1 MVKSYDLEEAKEIL
15 TLFLERSNMRKT
27 PERYAILEAVYKA
40 NRHVTADGLF
50 ADMESSPF
58 RVCRVTVYN
67 TLELLYKANLVVRH
81 QFETVVEYEFR
92 HSGAFHYH
100 RVCTE
105 CGTIEEFK
113 STVLTKSLELI
124 KVKGFRVEDHALYLY
139 GTCSKCR
146 ARISRQNKK
155 IKKKQQ

>member
-1 MVKSYDLEEAKEIL
+1 
-15 TLFLERSNMRKT
+15 MRKT
-27 PERYAILEAVYKA
+27 PERYAILEAVFNA
-40 NRHVTADGLF
+40 EEHVTADGLF
-50 ADMESSPF
+50 EKMEGTSL

-92 HSGAFHYH
+92 HSDSFHYH

-105 CGTIEEFK
+105 CGAIVEFK
-113 STVLTKSLELI
+113 NPVLAKALALVKI
-124 KVKGFRVEDHALYLY
+124 KGFKVEDHALYLY

-155 IKKKQQ
+155 KQKKQQ

>member
-15 TLFLERSNMRKT
+15 TLFLERNNMRKT
-27 PERYAILEAVYKA
+27 PERYAILEAV
-40 NRHVTADGLF
+40 
-50 ADMESSPF
+50 
-58 RVCRVTVYN
+58 
-67 TLELLYKANLVVRH
+67 YKANLVVRH